1 MYLMTCLKMLSWL
14 VPFVL
19 LVIVGAVS
27 YAFYSGHWLIWLQ
40 LMIAGLLTAL
50 VQEALEQL
58 TIVATETSANAF
70 NGDITLEPSLLY
82 AAE

>member
-1 MYLMTCLKMLSWL
+1 MYLTCLKMLSWF

-40 LMIAGLLTAL
+40 LMVAGLLTAL

-58 TIVATETSANAF
+58 TNVATATSADTFDAETT
-70 NGDITLEPSLLY
+70 GQTALLY